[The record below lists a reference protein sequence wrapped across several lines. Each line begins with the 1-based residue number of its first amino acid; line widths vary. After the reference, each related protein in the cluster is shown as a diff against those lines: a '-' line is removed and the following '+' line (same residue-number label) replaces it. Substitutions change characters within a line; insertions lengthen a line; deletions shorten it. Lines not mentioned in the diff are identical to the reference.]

1 MDWDKLKIF
10 HAVAEAGSFTSATVI
25 LNISQSAISRQIQ
38 SLEEDLKVKLFERHA
53 RGLTLTQN
61 GEYVYKTAHEVIS
74 KIKEIETSL
83 GDQKN
88 KPTGKLTITTVRS
101 FGTHWLTPRIQ
112 EFMNLNPEIEVEL
125 IFDDKELDLSTR
137 QADIGIFMRRPKQ
150 LNYIQRKLVD
160 INYHIYGSTKYLGT
174 YGIPKTINDLTK
186 HRFISFGKGAPSP
199 VFNPDWALR
208 LGSKD
213 NNKIK
218 PVMKVNSV
226 MGLLLAVESGVGL
239 AALPDYLVSQSN
251 NVVKVLPKSEGP
263 ITEAHFVYPQSLKNI
278 ARVQAFKNFSCSCG
292 SRKFYKRNCYFK
304 YKPISNKQTNSIF
317 RRRIESKII

>member
-10 HAVAEAGSFTSATVI
+10 HAVAEAGSFTSATII

-38 SLEEDLKVKLFERHA
+38 SLEKDLKVQLFERHA
-53 RGLTLTQN
+53 RGLTLTEN

-74 KIKEIETSL
+74 KIKEVETSL

-88 KPTGKLTITTVRS
+88 KPSGKITITTVRS

-160 INYHIYGSTKYLGT
+160 INYHIYGSTKYLGKH
-174 YGIPKTINDLTK
+174 GIPKTINDLNN

-199 VFNPDWALR
+199 VYNPDWALK
-208 LGSKD
+208 LGVKD
-213 NNKIK
+213 NKKRKSI
-218 PVMKVNSV
+218 MKVNSV

-239 AALPDYLVSQSN
+239 SALPDYLVSQSN

-263 ITEAHFVYPQSLKNI
+263 ITEAHFVYPPSMKNV
-278 ARVQAFKNFSCSCG
+278 ARVQAFRNFLYSKLSET
-292 SRKFYKRNCYFK
+292 KF
-304 YKPISNKQTNSIF
+304 
-317 RRRIESKII
+317 

>member
-10 HAVAEAGSFTSATVI
+10 HAVAEAGSFTNAPTV

-38 SLEEDLKVKLFERHA
+38 SLEQDLKVQLFERHA
-53 RGLTLTQN
+53 RGLTLTEN
-61 GEYVYKTAHEVIS
+61 GEYVYKTANEVIS
-74 KIKEIETSL
+74 KLKEVETSL

-88 KPTGKLTITTVRS
+88 KPSGKLTITTVRS

-112 EFMNLNPEIEVEL
+112 EFMNLNPEIEIEL

-160 INYHIYGSTKYLGT
+160 INYHIYGSTKYLEK
-174 YGIPKTINDLTK
+174 YGIPKTTNDLNK

-199 VFNPDWALR
+199 VFNPDWALK
-208 LGSKD
+208 LGNRD
-213 NNKIK
+213 NKKRK
-218 PVMKVNSV
+218 PIMKVNSV

-239 AALPDYLVSQSN
+239 AALPDYLVSQSQ
-251 NVVKVLPKSEGP
+251 NVIKVLSKSEGP
-263 ITEAHFVYPQSLKNI
+263 ITEAHFVYPHSLKNV
-278 ARVQAFKNFSCSCG
+278 ARVQAFRNFLYSKLSET
-292 SRKFYKRNCYFK
+292 KF
-304 YKPISNKQTNSIF
+304 
-317 RRRIESKII
+317 

>member
-10 HAVAEAGSFTSATVI
+10 HAVAEAGSFTNATTV

-38 SLEEDLKVKLFERHA
+38 SLEQDLKVQLFERHA
-53 RGLTLTQN
+53 RGLTLTEN
-61 GEYVYKTAHEVIS
+61 GKYVYKTAHEVIS
-74 KIKEIETSL
+74 KLKEVETSL

-88 KPTGKLTITTVRS
+88 KPSGKLTITTVRS

-112 EFMNLNPEIEVEL
+112 EFMNLTPEIEIEL

-160 INYHIYGSTKYLGT
+160 INYHIYGSTKYLEK
-174 YGIPKTINDLTK
+174 YGIPKTTNDLNK

-199 VFNPDWALR
+199 VFNPDWALKI
-208 LGSKD
+208 G
-213 NNKIK
+213 NKGNKKRKSI
-218 PVMKVNSV
+218 MKVNSV

-239 AALPDYLVSQSN
+239 AALPDYLVSQSQ
-251 NVVKVLPKSEGP
+251 NVIKVLSKSEGP
-263 ITEAHFVYPQSLKNI
+263 ITEAHFVYPQSLKNV
-278 ARVQAFKNFSCSCG
+278 ARVQAFRNFLYSKLSET
-292 SRKFYKRNCYFK
+292 KF
-304 YKPISNKQTNSIF
+304 
-317 RRRIESKII
+317 

>member
-10 HAVAEAGSFTSATVI
+10 HAVAEAGSFTSATVV

-61 GEYVYKTAHEVIS
+61 GEYVYKTAHEVIC
-74 KIKEIETSL
+74 KLKEIETSL

-88 KPTGKLTITTVRS
+88 KPTGKLAITTVRS

-186 HRFISFGKGAPSP
+186 HKFISFGKGAPSP
-199 VFNPDWALR
+199 VFNPDWALK

-263 ITEAHFVYPQSLKNI
+263 ITEAHFVYPESLKNV
-278 ARVQAFKNFSCSCG
+278 AKVQAFKNFLYSKLSET
-292 SRKFYKRNCYFK
+292 KF
-304 YKPISNKQTNSIF
+304 
-317 RRRIESKII
+317 

>member
-10 HAVAEAGSFTSATVI
+10 YAVAEAGSFTRATI
-25 LNISQSAISRQIQ
+25 NLNLSQSAISRQIQ
-38 SLEEDLKVKLFERHA
+38 SLEEDLKVQLFERHA
-53 RGLTLTQN
+53 RGLTLTEN
-61 GEYVYKTAHEVIS
+61 GEYVFKTAREVIS
-74 KIKEIETSL
+74 KLKDVETSL
-83 GDQKN
+83 SDQKN

-112 EFMNLNPEIEVEL
+112 EFMQLNPNIEVEL
-125 IFDDKELDLSTR
+125 IFDDKELDLSMR
-137 QADIGIFMRRPKQ
+137 QADIGIWMRRPKQ
-150 LNYIQRKLVD
+150 LNYIQKKIMD
-160 INYHIYGSTKYLGT
+160 INYHIYGSTKYLEKNG
-174 YGIPKTINDLTK
+174 YPKSVNDLNK
-186 HRFISFGKGAPSP
+186 HKFISYGRGAPSP
-199 VFNPDWALR
+199 VFNPDWALK

-278 ARVQAFKNFSCSCG
+278 ARVQAFKNFLYSKLSET
-292 SRKFYKRNCYFK
+292 KF
-304 YKPISNKQTNSIF
+304 
-317 RRRIESKII
+317 